1 MTHCPERGERIPEP
15 NASSTIDRKFRPATP
30 SSQMTNDRADV
41 LRNGLSKIEDE
52 ISGKPGDPGKLYPLH
67 ERVRRVIGALQGK
80 IGALE
85 SRGRR

>member
-1 MTHCPERGERIPEP
+1 MTHCPGCGEQIPEP
-15 NASSTIDRKFRPATP
+15 NTSGTIDRKFRPATP
-30 SSQMTNDRADV
+30 PSQMTNDCDEV

-52 ISGKPGDPGKLYPLH
+52 IGGKPGDPGKLYPLH